1 MRKILRLVAATLLA
15 IPAVSY
21 ACATNES
28 LIFSCTTKKM
38 KAVEVCDAK
47 KTIKYS
53 YGKKDSTPEL
63 VLSVPRNEVTT
74 TQWSGIGSSM
84 YYDVSIPNGKTVYT
98 VYWDAEKDAEEGEVS
113 AGISVD
119 VDGKN
124 AADVQCDMK
133 TVEQNLEG
141 VELRQAE

>member
-1 MRKILRLVAATLLA
+1 MRNTLRLIAATLLA
-15 IPAVSY
+15 IPAVSN

-53 YGKKDSTPEL
+53 YGKKGSTPEL
-63 VLSVPRNEVTT
+63 ALSVLRNDVTT
-74 TQWSGIGSSM
+74 SQWDGMGSSM
-84 YYDVSIPNGKTVYT
+84 SYEVNIPNGKTVYT
-98 VYWDAEKDAEEGEVS
+98 AYWQAERKPDGEVD
-113 AGISVD
+113 AGIYVE

-124 AADVQCDMK
+124 VANIECDMK